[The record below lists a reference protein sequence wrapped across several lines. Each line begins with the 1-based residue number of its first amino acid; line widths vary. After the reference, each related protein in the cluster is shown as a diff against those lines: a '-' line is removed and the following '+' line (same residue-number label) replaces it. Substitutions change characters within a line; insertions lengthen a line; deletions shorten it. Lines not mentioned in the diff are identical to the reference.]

1 LRVLTGSSIGKC
13 REALRCEG
21 NDIDRAVKWLRRS
34 GAESVKS
41 RGERV
46 IDQGL
51 VAMSVNDSIGTIV
64 KLNCETDF
72 VARNSYFQTLIVL
85 ILQEASTV
93 ASMPPSEAVDALK
106 RKKISGSMEIPG
118 VTSSK
123 IGDAV
128 IELSAVLGERIDI
141 GGVYSMHSSER
152 SVIAGYLHKEC
163 AAGVG
168 SMGCLICLE
177 AEEEITGY
185 QRKKLV
191 VAARALAMQ
200 QSASKTKYVTEECVP
215 DTVLKAEQELW
226 TSAIVDK
233 DVDSKTKQKILE
245 GRTKNFYSE
254 NVLMLQE
261 YVTFALSGCVADD
274 VSAPLTVR
282 EGLKIIGKSI
292 GVGNLFISKAE
303 LLGVAVESK

>member
-1 LRVLTGSSIGKC
+1 LRILTGSSIGKC

-41 RGERV
+41 RGERI

-72 VARNSYFQTLIVL
+72 VARNSYFQKLIVL
-85 ILQEASTV
+85 ILREASTV
-93 ASMPPSEAVDALK
+93 GLMPASEAIDALK
-106 RKKISGSMEIPG
+106 KKSIGVAMEIPG

-141 GGVYSMHSSER
+141 GAVYSMHSSER

-163 AAGVG
+163 VAGVG
-168 SMGCLICLE
+168 NTGCLICLE
-177 AEEEITGY
+177 AEEDLTGH
-185 QRKKLV
+185 QRKQLV

-200 QSASKTKYVTEECVP
+200 QSASKTKFITEECVP

-226 TSAIVDK
+226 TSALADK
-233 DVDSKTKQKILE
+233 DVDFKTKQKILE

-254 NVLMLQE
+254 NVFLLQE
-261 YVTFALSGCVADD
+261 FVTWALSGCVADD
-274 VSAPLTVR
+274 VSEPLTVR

-292 GVGNLFISKAE
+292 GVGNLLIKKAE
-303 LLGVAVESK
+303 LLGVAV